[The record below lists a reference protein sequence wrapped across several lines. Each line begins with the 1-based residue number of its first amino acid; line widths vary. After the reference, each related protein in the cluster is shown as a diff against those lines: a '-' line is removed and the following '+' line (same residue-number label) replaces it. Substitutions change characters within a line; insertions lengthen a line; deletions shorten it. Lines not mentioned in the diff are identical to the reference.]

1 MFNHFYSVSTQN
13 YKLLNS
19 IVGVLVSFK
28 MLSIFVKMMLMSM
41 KHSLGMKMKKMMMM
55 AMLKMTGNYC
65 Y

>member
-41 KHSLGMKMKKMMMM
+41 KHILGMKMKKKMMM
-55 AMLKMTGNYC
+55 AMLKATGNYC